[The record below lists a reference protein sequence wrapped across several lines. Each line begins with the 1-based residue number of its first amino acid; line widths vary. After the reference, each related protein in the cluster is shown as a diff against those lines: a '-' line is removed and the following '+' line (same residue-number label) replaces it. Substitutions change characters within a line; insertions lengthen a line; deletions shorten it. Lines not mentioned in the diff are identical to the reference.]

1 MDSQPNPNEVNGA
14 NSGGACDV
22 VVIGSANMDMTV
34 RCKHLPIPGQ
44 TILGDSFVTNPGG
57 KGANQAYAAA
67 KCGAKTQLVAR
78 VGNGMFVPRF
88 IENYKKVG
96 LGHEFLIRDANTPS
110 GTALIFVDEDG
121 ENMIVV
127 APGAN
132 LKLTPAD
139 VDAAKSVITGAKV
152 MILQLEVPLETVVHA
167 AQLAKESNTT
177 VILNPA
183 PVRSLPP
190 ALLENVDIIVANEVE
205 IAILTGAKDVDTS
218 TAAQA
223 CGPLIDAGVGHV
235 ITTLG
240 KDGAV
245 ITGGDGATKVR
256 GFKVNSIDTTSAGDT
271 FVGALAYA
279 LTQGNSLEESARFA
293 NAAGAL
299 ACTKI
304 GAQQAMPTREE
315 IEEMLEA

>member
-1 MDSQPNPNEVNGA
+1 MVSP
-14 NSGGACDV
+14 SCDV

-44 TILGDSFVTNPGG
+44 TILGDSFVINPGG
-57 KGANQAYAAA
+57 KGANQAFAAA
-67 KCGAKTQLVAR
+67 KCGALTQIVAR
-78 VGNGMFVPRF
+78 VGNGVFVPRF
-88 IENYKKVG
+88 IENYGRVG
-96 LGHEFLIRDANTPS
+96 LHHDFLIRDPELPS

-132 LKLTPAD
+132 QKLTVAD
-139 VDAAKSVITGAKV
+139 VDAALPAIEGAKV

-167 AQLAKESNTT
+167 AALGKKHGAT

-190 ALLENVDIIVANEVE
+190 ALLENVDIIVANEIE
-205 IAILTGAKDVDTS
+205 IAILTGAGDVDTS

-223 CGPLIDAGVGHV
+223 CKSLIEAGVDHV

-245 ITGGDGATKVR
+245 ITSGDGATKVR
-256 GFKVNSIDTTSAGDT
+256 GFKVNAIDTTSAGDT
-271 FVGALAYA
+271 FVGALACA
-279 LTQGNSLEESARFA
+279 LTEGKSLEDATYFA

-299 ACTKI
+299 TCTKI

-315 IEEMLEA
+315 VDAMVG

>member
-1 MDSQPNPNEVNGA
+1 MS
-14 NSGGACDV
+14 SSLCDV
-22 VVIGSANMDMTV
+22 VVVGSANMDMTV
-34 RCKHLPIPGQ
+34 QCKHLPIPGQ

-57 KGANQAYAAA
+57 KGANQAVAAA
-67 KCGAKTQLVAR
+67 KLGAKTELVAR

-88 IENYKKVG
+88 MESYDRVG
-96 LGHEFLIRDANTPS
+96 LGHQHVIRDTTTPS
-110 GTALIFVDEDG
+110 GTALIFVDDDG

-132 LKLTPAD
+132 NKLSVAD
-139 VDAAKSVITGAKV
+139 VDAAQDIIAGAKV

-167 AQLAKESNTT
+167 AELAKKHDLT

-183 PVRSLPP
+183 PVRTLPP

-205 IAILTGAKDVDTS
+205 IAILTGAQEVDTS
-218 TAAQA
+218 TAATA
-223 CGPLIDAGVGHV
+223 CKPLIDAGVGHV

-240 KDGAV
+240 KDGAI

-256 GFKVNSIDTTSAGDT
+256 GFRVNAVDTTSAGDT
-271 FVGALAYA
+271 FVGALACA
-279 LTQGNSLEESARFA
+279 LTENLSLEEAALFA
-293 NAAGAL
+293 NGAAAL
-299 ACTKI
+299 TCTKR

-315 IEEMLEA
+315 VDEMLS

>member
-1 MDSQPNPNEVNGA
+1 MCVPIFMAFPS
-14 NSGGACDV
+14 CDV

-34 RCKHLPIPGQ
+34 RCKHLPVPGQ

-57 KGANQAYAAA
+57 KGANQAFAAA
-67 KCGAKTQLVAR
+67 LCGATTQLVAR

-88 IENYKKVG
+88 IENYERVG
-96 LGHEFLIRDANTPS
+96 MHHDYLVRDKDTPS
-110 GTALIFVDEDG
+110 GTALIFVDEEG

-132 LKLTPAD
+132 QKLTSEN
-139 VDAAKSVITGAKV
+139 VDAALPAIQSAKV
-152 MILQLEVPLETVVHA
+152 VILQLEVPLETVVHA
-167 AQLAKESNTT
+167 AKLAKENNAT

-183 PVRSLPP
+183 PVRALPP
-190 ALLENVDIIVANEVE
+190 ALLENVDIIVANEIE
-205 IAILTGAKDVDTS
+205 IAILTGAGEVDTS

-223 CGPLIDAGVGHV
+223 CRALITAGVDQV

-245 ITGGDGATKVR
+245 ITSGDGATKVR
-256 GFKVNSIDTTSAGDT
+256 GFKVNAIDTTSAGDT
-271 FVGALAYA
+271 FVGALACA
-279 LTQGNSLEESARFA
+279 LTEGKSLEDATYFA

-299 ACTKI
+299 TCTKI

-315 IEEMLEA
+315 VDAMLA

>member
-1 MDSQPNPNEVNGA
+1 MAS
-14 NSGGACDV
+14 SSCDV

-44 TILGDSFVTNPGG
+44 TILGDSFVINPGG
-57 KGANQAYAAA
+57 KGANQAFASA
-67 KCGAKTQLVAR
+67 KCGAVTQLVAR
-78 VGNGMFVPRF
+78 VGNGVFVPRF
-88 IENYKKVG
+88 LDNYGRVG
-96 LGHEFLIRDANTPS
+96 LGHDFLIRDPELPS

-132 LKLTPAD
+132 QKLTTSD
-139 VDAAKSVITGAKV
+139 VDAAQAAIEGAKV

-167 AQLAKESNTT
+167 AALGKKYGAT

-190 ALLENVDIIVANEVE
+190 ALLENVDILVANEIEV
-205 IAILTGAKDVDTS
+205 AILTGAGDVDTS

-223 CGPLIDAGVGHV
+223 CKSLIKAGVGQV

-245 ITGGDGATKVR
+245 ITSGDGATKVR
-256 GFKVNSIDTTSAGDT
+256 GFKVNAIDTTSAGDT
-271 FVGALAYA
+271 FVGALACA
-279 LTQGNSLEESARFA
+279 LTEGKTIEDAAYFA
-293 NAAGAL
+293 NAAAAL
-299 ACTKI
+299 TCTKI

-315 IEEMLEA
+315 VDAMVG

>member
-1 MDSQPNPNEVNGA
+1 MS
-14 NSGGACDV
+14 STSCDV
-22 VVIGSANMDMTV
+22 VVVGSANMDMTV

-44 TILGDSFVTNPGG
+44 TILGDAFVTNPGG
-57 KGANQAYAAA
+57 KGANQGVAAA

-88 IENYKKVG
+88 IESYDRVG
-96 LGHEFLIRDANTPS
+96 LGHQHMIRDLNTPS
-110 GTALIFVDEDG
+110 GTALIFVDDDG

-132 LKLTPAD
+132 QKLSVAD
-139 VDAAKSVITGAKV
+139 VDAARETIASAKV

-167 AQLAKESNTT
+167 ARLAKESGLT

-183 PVRSLPP
+183 PVRTLPP
-190 ALLENVDIIVANEVE
+190 ALLQNVDIIIANEVE
-205 IAILTGAKDVDTS
+205 VAILTGAKEVDTS
-218 TAAQA
+218 TAATA
-223 CGPLIDAGVGHV
+223 CKPLIDAGVGHV

-240 KDGAV
+240 KDGAI

-256 GFKVNSIDTTSAGDT
+256 GFRVNAIDTTSAGDT
-271 FVGALAYA
+271 FVGALACA
-279 LTQGNSLEESARFA
+279 LTENKPLEEAALFA
-293 NAAGAL
+293 NGAAAL
-299 ACTKI
+299 TCTKR

-315 IEEMLEA
+315 VDEMLS

>member
-1 MDSQPNPNEVNGA
+1 MDSQPNPNEVNGSCA
-14 NSGGACDV
+14 GSACDV

-96 LGHEFLIRDANTPS
+96 LGHDFLIRDPDTPS

-152 MILQLEVPLETVVHA
+152 MILQLEVPLETVVHV
-167 AQLAKESNTT
+167 AQLAKDSDTI

-223 CGPLIDAGVGHV
+223 CSPLIDAGVKHV

-256 GFKVNSIDTTSAGDT
+256 GFKVNAIDTTSAGDT

-279 LTQGNSLEESARFA
+279 LTQGKSLEEATRFA

-315 IEEMLEA
+315 IEEMLES